1 MSSDK
6 PPVDPRPRFPNLGN
20 GDGGTDREIRF
31 NRPTE
36 TGEELEHVARAVA
49 TGRLSGDGPYTRH
62 CQRLIEQELGVHKA
76 LLTTSCT
83 DALEL
88 SALLLDIGP
97 GDEVLVPSFTF
108 VSTVNAF
115 VLRGARP
122 VFVDIRPDTLNLDE
136 NQLEDR
142 ISDRTRA
149 ILPIHYAG
157 VGAEMDTILELAARH
172 GLAVVED
179 NAHGLFGKYR
189 GRWLGSLGELATLS
203 FHETKNFT
211 CGEGGA
217 LLINDPRLVQ
227 RAEILREKGTNR
239 SQFFRGE
246 VDKYTWVDLGSS
258 FLPSDILAAYLYP
271 QLRSWHRIQD
281 ARRAVWMRYRDG
293 LAPWAASHGVELPTV
308 PDDVESSHHL
318 FHILLPT
325 GDDRDRFLQYL
336 RERGIRAVFH
346 YVPLHTS
353 IKGRQLGGREGD
365 FPVTEQV
372 SARLARLPFYTA
384 LDETDQ
390 DRVIETILD
399 FPL

>member
-1 MSSDK
+1 MSYDPASI
-6 PPVDPRPRFPNLGN
+6 DPRSACPAA
-20 GDGGTDREIRF
+20 GDRDETHEREIRF
-31 NRPTE
+31 NRPTQ
-36 TGEELEHVARAVA
+36 TGEEVEHVARAVA
-49 TGRLSGDGPYTRH
+49 GGRLAGDGPYTLR
-62 CQRLIEQELGVHKA
+62 CQRLLEEELGVQKV
-76 LLTTSCT
+76 LLTSSCT

-88 SALLLDIGP
+88 SALLLDIEP
-97 GDEVLVPSFTF
+97 GDEVLLPPFTF

-115 VLRGARP
+115 ALRGARP
-122 VFVDIRPDTLNLDE
+122 VFVDVRPDTLNLDE
-136 NQLEDR
+136 NQVEDR
-142 ISDRTRA
+142 ISDRTRV

-157 VGAEMDTILELAARH
+157 IGAAMEPILEIAARH
-172 GLAVVED
+172 GVTVIED

-217 LLINDPRLVQ
+217 LLINDPALVA

-258 FLPSDILAAYLYP
+258 FLPSDLLAAYLYP
-271 QLRSWHRIQD
+271 QLQSWRRIQE
-281 ARRAVWMRYRDG
+281 ARRAVWTRYRDALG
-293 LAPWAASHGVELPTV
+293 PWAAGHGVELPTV
-308 PDDVESSHHL
+308 PDDVESSFHL
-318 FHILLPT
+318 FHLLLPS
-325 GDDRDRFLQYL
+325 GDDRDRFLSFL

-353 IKGRQLGGREGD
+353 PMGRSFGGRAGE
-365 FPVTEQV
+365 FPVTESA
-372 SARLARLPFYTA
+372 SARLARLPFYTD
-384 LDETDQ
+384 LSEDDQ
-390 DRVIETILD
+390 DRVIEAILD